1 MSILNLKLEVESK
14 LNLIPEPIYH
24 NLVLARIDKVDVQMY
39 DVADTDENGNPNVGE
54 YAGTKIPR
62 LRFTLK
68 SIILDKSTD
77 KHDRENI
84 ESFGVF
90 TTISKEGVPFENKI
104 VLQRVTEDFSK
115 IIHIHNVL
123 RKHTNT
129 APIEIEKLNVF
140 DPFAPIAERIKVLT
154 EVYEYLAEKF
164 NEVSPTTNEVQY
176 KDVPF
181 CWVLIPGGQFR
192 TQYVLPRYVGKG
204 FVEVFKGLNHKPAIQ
219 VPVNVDMTLGKKDNK
234 SMKAAPTADDY
245 AKGIQNLQF
254 ED

>member
-1 MSILNLKLEVESK
+1 MLFRS
-14 LNLIPEPIYH
+14 
-24 NLVLARIDKVDVQMY
+24 
-39 DVADTDENGNPNVGE
+39 
-54 YAGTKIPR
+54 
-62 LRFTLK
+62 
-68 SIILDKSTD
+68 
-77 KHDRENI
+77 
-84 ESFGVF
+84 
-90 TTISKEGVPFENKI
+90 
-104 VLQRVTEDFSK
+104 
-115 IIHIHNVL
+115 
-123 RKHTNT
+123 
-129 APIEIEKLNVF
+129 EKLNAF

-234 SMKAAPTADDY
+234 SMKATPTADDY